1 MVVIVMGPAGS
12 GKTTVGRALAAALGW
27 PYHEGDAYHPPE
39 NVARMRAGVPL
50 DDASRAPWLA
60 ALAAV
65 VAGHLARGEGAVLAC
80 SALRQAYRRALV
92 PAGAPPGAVRFV
104 YLHAD
109 DGLLARRLAERPGHF
124 FAPALLASQLAV
136 LEPPAPE
143 GEPAPVLTLDAACPP
158 ARLVVA
164 ARAALGV

>member
-1 MVVIVMGPAGS
+1 MGPAGA

-39 NVARMRAGVPL
+39 NVARMRAGLPL
-50 DDASRAPWLA
+50 DDAHRAPWLA

-65 VAGHLARGEGAVLAC
+65 VADHVARGEGAVLAC

-92 PAGAPPGAVRFV
+92 PPGAPPGAVRFV

-109 DGLLARRLAERPGHF
+109 AALLARRLAGRRGHF
-124 FAPALLASQLAV
+124 FAPALLASQLAA
-136 LEPPAPE
+136 LEPPAA
-143 GEPAPVLTLDAACPP
+143 GEPAPVLSLDAARPP
-158 ARLVVA
+158 AALVADV
-164 ARAALGV
+164 RAALGV